1 MTDCQ
6 EGHINLPR
14 ISIVGG
20 GIGGLS
26 AALALQHFGYRVVI
40 FEQAR
45 ELREIGAGVIISP
58 NAMHALNFLGVGERV
73 ANEAGPAE
81 ALVTRHF
88 QTGAVLKIR
97 TADYAERFGAGYH
110 QVHRVDLHAAL
121 ASAVRCNDPDCV
133 FVGHCFEDLTQ
144 DSEQVVARFTNG
156 KTFKS
161 DVLIG
166 CDGNASKVR
175 ACLFGDEAVN
185 YTGQVAFR
193 ALVPMANVPDS
204 IKDPPFAMFVGTN
217 RYFLHYPLRHRT
229 IMNVIGVGREP
240 RWQEEGW
247 RIPATV
253 EEFANLYSDLYPPA
267 LQLIRAILPGTLFKW
282 GLRDRE
288 PLQQYC
294 KERVTILGDAA
305 HPMTP
310 FLGQGA
316 RIAIEDAMVLGR
328 AFAAASTFAQAFS
341 MYENTR
347 KGRANAVQLASRRQ
361 ADEIQGATPRG
372 ANPGT
377 GAMERGLYAYNPV
390 TVPLTRASETH
401 STIN

>member
-45 ELREIGAGVIISP
+45 ELREIGAGVIIPPMRCMPSTSLASA
-58 NAMHALNFLGVGERV
+58 NASLTKPA
-73 ANEAGPAE
+73 PAE

-193 ALVPMANVPDS
+193 ALMPMANVPDS
-204 IKDPPFAMFVGTN
+204 IKDPPLCHVRRHQSVFS
-217 RYFLHYPLRHRT
+217 PLSVASSNHHECDW
-229 IMNVIGVGREP
+229 GR
-240 RWQEEGW
+240 
-247 RIPATV
+247 
-253 EEFANLYSDLYPPA
+253 S
-267 LQLIRAILPGTLFKW
+267 
-282 GLRDRE
+282 
-288 PLQQYC
+288 
-294 KERVTILGDAA
+294 
-305 HPMTP
+305 
-310 FLGQGA
+310 
-316 RIAIEDAMVLGR
+316 
-328 AFAAASTFAQAFS
+328 
-341 MYENTR
+341 
-347 KGRANAVQLASRRQ
+347 
-361 ADEIQGATPRG
+361 
-372 ANPGT
+372 
-377 GAMERGLYAYNPV
+377 
-390 TVPLTRASETH
+390 
-401 STIN
+401 